1 MFISKTVVAVNPKF
15 CKVYDG
21 KLQQL
26 CGIYQ
31 QNNNLIA
38 RASSQVVIIVILI

>member
-21 KLQQL
+21 KLQKL

-31 QNNNLIA
+31 QNNLIA